1 MLRVYSAPAIE
12 MPFEKGKTA
21 ASSHKNSKPKQGAA
35 KRSSLENNPWT
46 PPQLAV
52 KNRILGLEDA
62 NCWFPLTLAKPW
74 FEGHPNV
81 PALHMV
87 IDADLS
93 RFKTI
98 VLERPGQ
105 LWASRGAGWKDVCR
119 SIGFSWASDW
129 QSHLVV
135 QGVDTNGHHLTWINC
150 HPDPTGCPLNVL
162 DTPQPGLHCMLW
174 RRKLGRIG
182 CLEDS
187 SAGEDA
193 EEDAAGHDECHFV
206 LEPAATEAAGTS
218 SGKL

>member
-1 MLRVYSAPAIE
+1 ML
-12 MPFEKGKTA
+12 FEKGNIS
-21 ASSHKNSKPKQGAA
+21 ASLRDDGKQKKGAA
-35 KRSSLENNPWT
+35 KRSSLENKPWT
-46 PPQLAV
+46 PPQVAV

-93 RFKTI
+93 RFETI

-105 LWASRGAGWKDVCR
+105 LWACNSTRWRDVCR
-119 SIGFSWASDW
+119 SIGFSWVHDW
-129 QSHLVV
+129 QRHLVV
-135 QGVDTNGHHLTWINC
+135 QGADTDGHNITWINC
-150 HPDPTGCPLNVL
+150 HPNPTGCPFDVL
-162 DTPQPGLHCMLW
+162 DAPQPGLHCMLW

-187 SAGEDA
+187 SGGEDA
-193 EEDAAGHDECHFV
+193 GHDAAGHGGGSKEQQ
-206 LEPAATEAAGTS
+206 TYAAGES
-218 SGKL
+218 YRGRIRR